1 MNIINCINSLENDN
15 CTNEESDRS
24 LSREGRKL
32 LFPTSTIYQ
41 VSLNFKVIGL
51 DKSFN

>member
-1 MNIINCINSLENDN
+1 MKKLLILWLFVSAFYGINSLENDN

-41 VSLNFKVIGL
+41 VSLK
-51 DKSFN
+51 